1 MDQENPNP
9 PLEQPSKRS
18 TRCCFCLSRVLWIL
32 LCTIIILAS
41 LIILVIYIVI
51 TPRSFKFHVNQAK
64 LTQFNFTDN
73 NSTLNYNL
81 VLNFTAQNPNKK
93 LKIYYD
99 VVEANAFYKGYNFS
113 ATDMN
118 RPLRTLQD
126 TKSVDYRMSAVFI
139 GQHVMM
145 LDRDEVDEFQEDYK
159 IGIFRIDI
167 KIYFSIRFR
176 LGNFIFGD
184 TKAQAKCG
192 LKVPL
197 SSNNNSGK
205 MVDPFDPTKCEVD
218 F

>member
-1 MDQENPNP
+1 MDEENYNP
-9 PLEQPSKRS
+9 PSEQPSKRS
-18 TRCCFCLSRVLWIL
+18 QRCCFCLYRVLWIIL
-32 LCTIIILAS
+32 VTIIILAS
-41 LIILVIYIVI
+41 LIILVIYIII

-81 VLNFTAQNPNKK
+81 ALNFTAQNPNKK

-113 ATDMN
+113 ATDVN
-118 RPLRTLQD
+118 KPLRTLQN
-126 TKSVDYRMSAVFI
+126 TKSVDRMSAVFN
-139 GQHVMM
+139 GQHVMV
-145 LDRDEVDEFQEDYK
+145 LDHDEVDEFQEDYK

-167 KIYFSIRFR
+167 KIYFTIRFR
-176 LGNFIFGD
+176 LGDFIFGN
-184 TKAQAKCG
+184 TNVQAKCD

-197 SSNNNSGK
+197 SSNNSGK